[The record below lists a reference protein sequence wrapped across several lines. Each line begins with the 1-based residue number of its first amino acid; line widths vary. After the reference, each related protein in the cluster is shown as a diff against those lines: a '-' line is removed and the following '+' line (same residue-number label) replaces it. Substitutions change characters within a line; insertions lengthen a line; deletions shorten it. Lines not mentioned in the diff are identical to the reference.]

1 MKKISCLIVDDE
13 PLALD
18 LIERYVNKTSFL
30 ELHGRCSNAIET
42 IDLINKVHIDLLFLD
57 IQMPDLNGVELS
69 RTFKNGPRV
78 IFTTAFEKY
87 ALDGFKVDAIDYLL
101 KPINYEEFLRAA
113 NKAEEWFRLKALP
126 STNPSMSHLFV
137 KSEYKQVKI
146 DLNDI
151 LFFEGLKDYVR
162 IHLQSPGRNIL
173 SKMSLKLLE
182 EQLPHGMFMRVH
194 RSFIINLHKIETV
207 ERGQVIIS
215 KNRITVAEQY
225 KEKFMQYI
233 SNKSI
238 SFKTTG

>member
-1 MKKISCLIVDDE
+1 MDDE

-42 IDLINKVHIDLLFLD
+42 IDLINKIHIDLLFLD

-69 RTFKNGPRV
+69 RTFKNAPRV

-101 KPINYEEFLRAA
+101 KPINYEEFLKAA
-113 NKAEEWFRLKALP
+113 NKAEEWFRLKSLP
-126 STNPSMSHLFV
+126 TTNPSMTHLFV

-146 DLNDI
+146 ELNDI

-162 IHLQSPGRNIL
+162 IHLQGSGRNVL

-182 EQLPHGMFMRVH
+182 EQLPRGMFMRVH
-194 RSFIINLHKIETV
+194 RSFIIRLDKIETI

-225 KEKFMQYI
+225 KEKFMKYI
-233 SNKSI
+233 SNRSI

>member
-69 RTFKNGPRV
+69 RTFKNGPRI

-87 ALDGFKVDAIDYLL
+87 ALDGFKDDAIDYLL
-101 KPINYEEFLRAA
+101 KPINYEEFLKAA

-126 STNPSMSHLFV
+126 ATNPSMTHLFV

-146 DLNDI
+146 ELNDI

-162 IHLQSPGRNIL
+162 IHLQGSGRNIL

-182 EQLPHGMFMRVH
+182 EQLPQDMFMRIH

-215 KNRITVAEQY
+215 KSRITVAEQY

-238 SFKTTG
+238 VFKTTG

>member
-101 KPINYEEFLRAA
+101 KPINYEEFLKAA
-113 NKAEEWFRLKALP
+113 NKAEEWFRLKSLP
-126 STNPSMSHLFV
+126 TTNPSMTHLFV

-146 DLNDI
+146 ELNDI

-162 IHLQSPGRNIL
+162 IHLQGSGRNVL

-182 EQLPHGMFMRVH
+182 EQLPRGMFMRVH
-194 RSFIINLHKIETV
+194 RSFIIRLDKIETI

-225 KEKFMQYI
+225 KEKFMKYI
-233 SNKSI
+233 SNRSI